1 MKKIIKFVKKNWVA
15 ILLVLIV
22 LGAVFVRVYKFESW
36 LFFQADQVRD
46 AKLSA
51 EAFHNGP
58 EELPLLGPRAAG
70 TFLRLGPFFYY
81 MQYASA
87 VIFNSL
93 EPHVFAY
100 PDLILSLLTI
110 PLLFFFLRHF
120 FSRRNS
126 LLLITVYGFSFIIVQ
141 YSRFAWNPNSIA
153 FFGLLFITALY
164 KASQEK
170 NPKKAG
176 LWLLVVALAYSVSS
190 QLHFVAFMGYPVVA
204 FLFWILYFPKK
215 INWKYWVGA
224 FLIGLFL
231 YIPVVLS
238 DLKTDGDNLNQFV
251 YALTAKTDGEDNG
264 LLGNLKQISLSNSM
278 FLTSYGH
285 KDSKISVIFG
295 AVLILIGLGLAS
307 YFWKKDKKNR
317 PFVYLVVVWF
327 LVFVLLQIKANA
339 SLKPR
344 FFMPIAAVPFI
355 FMGFVWAFLDK
366 FKNKLFIGLI
376 FLSFGLILI
385 ANLNALKIVH
395 SYFKVQDDKVINRKI
410 FIKQDDAKVLEYHK
424 NLTDYMA
431 NEARK
436 NNKIACFYSSAT
448 YERVYEYLFEVYHP
462 DVKYDRISKSF
473 KNKEQCQYFSIITAG
488 NKKRI
493 GSSYKGFFD
502 YQDSKVF
509 GRLEVWNLIAKESFL
524 DYEKSEDPTRKENQE
539 PKEKTDED
547 IKKELEESL
556 KDSIEEYQEEQEVE
570 IEQPDRKERVFWKH
584 LFGVVYEE

>member
-1 MKKIIKFVKKNWVA
+1 
-15 ILLVLIV
+15 
-22 LGAVFVRVYKFESW
+22 
-36 LFFQADQVRD
+36 
-46 AKLSA
+46 
-51 EAFHNGP
+51 
-58 EELPLLGPRAAG
+58 
-70 TFLRLGPFFYY
+70 
-81 MQYASA
+81 
-87 VIFNSL
+87 
-93 EPHVFAY
+93 
-100 PDLILSLLTI
+100 
-110 PLLFFFLRHF
+110 
-120 FSRRNS
+120 
-126 LLLITVYGFSFIIVQ
+126 
-141 YSRFAWNPNSIA
+141 
-153 FFGLLFITALY
+153 
-164 KASQEK
+164 
-170 NPKKAG
+170 
-176 LWLLVVALAYSVSS
+176 
-190 QLHFVAFMGYPVVA
+190 
-204 FLFWILYFPKK
+204 
-215 INWKYWVGA
+215 
-224 FLIGLFL
+224 
-231 YIPVVLS
+231 
-238 DLKTDGDNLNQFV
+238 
-251 YALTAKTDGEDNG
+251 
-264 LLGNLKQISLSNSM
+264 
-278 FLTSYGH
+278 
-285 KDSKISVIFG
+285 
-295 AVLILIGLGLAS
+295 LIGLGLAS

>member
-1 MKKIIKFVKKNWVA
+1 MKKIIEFVKKNWVA
-15 ILLVLIV
+15 IFLVLIV

-51 EAFHNGP
+51 EAFYNGP
-58 EELPLLGPRAAG
+58 GELPLLGPRAAG
-70 TFLRLGPFFYY
+70 TFLRLGPVFYY
-81 MQYASA
+81 MQYAST

-100 PDLILSLLTI
+100 PDLFLSILTI

-120 FSRRNS
+120 FSTRNS
-126 LLLITVYGFSFIIVQ
+126 LLLITLYSFSFIIIQ
-141 YSRFAWNPNSIA
+141 YSRFAWNPNSIS

-164 KASQEK
+164 KTSQEK
-170 NPKKAG
+170 NSKKAG
-176 LWLLVVALAYSVSS
+176 LWLLVVALAYSFSS

-224 FLIGLFL
+224 VSIGLFF
-231 YIPVVLS
+231 YIPVILS
-238 DLKTDGDNLNQFV
+238 DIKTDGDNFNQFV
-251 YALTAKTDGEDNG
+251 YALTAKTDGEKND
-264 LLGNLKQISLSNSM
+264 LPENLRKISLSNSM

-285 KDSKISVIFG
+285 EDSKTSVIFG
-295 AVLILIGLGLAS
+295 ALLILVGLALAG

-317 PFVYLVVVWF
+317 PFVYLIAIWF
-327 LVFVLLQIKANA
+327 LVFILLLIKANA

-344 FFMPIAAVPFI
+344 FFMPMAVVPFV
-355 FMGFVWAFLDK
+355 FMGFAWAFLEK
-366 FKNKLFIGLI
+366 FKNKIFTGLI
-376 FLSFGLILI
+376 FISFILILI
-385 ANLNALKIVH
+385 ANLNALRITH
-395 SYFKVQDDKVINRKI
+395 SYFKAQDDKVINRKI
-410 FIKQDDAKVLEYHK
+410 FIKQDDAKFLEHHK

-448 YERVYEYLFEVYHP
+448 YERVYEYLFEVYHS

-493 GSSYKGFFD
+493 GSSYEGFFD
-502 YQDSKVF
+502 YKNSVVF
-509 GRLEVWNLIAKESFL
+509 GRLEVWSIIAKKSFL
-524 DYEKSEDPTRKENQE
+524 DYEKSEDPTRDENQE
-539 PKEKTDED
+539 PEEKTKED
-547 IKKELEESL
+547 IMEELKESL
-556 KDSIEEYQEEQEVE
+556 EDSIEEYQEEQIVE
-570 IEQPDRKERVFWKH
+570 IEKPDRKERVFWKH
-584 LFGVVYEE
+584 LFGAVYAE